1 MKKILPVIITLIGLS
16 LFGLIILQASWLN
29 NLVQL
34 RRSQITSKIKDAS
47 FNITNNLSKEIYS
60 NHTIKIPR
68 RIQDLNFG
76 NDMFSLLHPQTVS
89 EHFSQQEIYTKIKTA
104 FENDDLKKVEFDFAI
119 VNNAGDYEM
128 QSVNYTQNFFDSSS
142 NKRII
147 SAIYPETGTAME
159 GLDKAEHLVII
170 IPNFEKQVWG
180 SLTWIILGSALFT
193 VIIIAAF
200 FITIRTLFNQ
210 KKLSEIKSDFINNMT
225 HEFKTP
231 IATISLAVDAIH
243 NPKVQNDPI
252 KLQYF
257 SNIIKEENRRMNKHV
272 ETILQAA
279 LLEKK
284 ELQFNNKKI
293 NANLIIASVIDNFQ
307 LQLNDVEGKC
317 SLSLNATNDNIE
329 ADELHFTNV
338 ISNLIDN
345 AIKYS
350 KSSLVITV
358 KTSNKDNQ
366 LIISIEDN
374 GIGMNKETVK
384 NVFEKFYR
392 AHTGNV
398 HNVKGFGLGMS
409 YVKTIVDAIDG
420 KIKVE
425 STLGKGTIFTLEI
438 PLSVNSN

>member
-16 LFGLIILQASWLN
+16 LLGLIVLQASWLN

-34 RRSQITSKIKDAS
+34 RRAQITGKIKDAS
-47 FNITNNLSKEIYS
+47 FNVTSNLSKEIYG
-60 NHTIKIPR
+60 NHSIKIPR

-76 NDMFSLLHPQTVS
+76 NDMFSLLHPRTVS
-89 EHFSQQEIYTKIKTA
+89 EHFSLKEIHSKIKTA
-104 FENDDLKKVEFDFAI
+104 FDNDDLKKIEFDFAI
-119 VNNAGDYEM
+119 VTNAGDYEM
-128 QSVNYTQNFFDSSS
+128 QSPNYTQNFFDSSS

-170 IPNFEKQVWG
+170 VPNFEKQVWG

-193 VIIIAAF
+193 LVIIAAF
-200 FITIRTLFNQ
+200 FITVRTLFNQ

-243 NPKVQNDPI
+243 NPKVQNDPT

-293 NANLIIASVIDNFQ
+293 NANIIIASVIDNYQ

-317 SLSLNATNDNIE
+317 SLSLNATNDVIE

-350 KSSLVITV
+350 K
-358 KTSNKDNQ
+358 DN
-366 LIISIEDN
+366 LIINIKTINKGDAIIVSVEDN
-374 GIGMNKETVK
+374 GIGMSKETVK

-409 YVKTIVDAIDG
+409 YVKTIVDAING
-420 KIKVE
+420 TIKVE
-425 STLGKGTIFTLEI
+425 STLGKGTTFSLEI
-438 PLSVNSN
+438 PLAETSL